1 MSRMSEMP
9 PDALVERANDAIGSA
24 DAVQSLHVAEIK
36 LLQEQIKAAG
46 LANDLNERLLASNK
60 DSLAIATKQLAA
72 SEKANSLTLDLLV
85 SNEEA
90 KVQDEKNANSMNA
103 ATQELASSTK
113 WLKWA
118 TWALVLFTAVQ
129 AIIALIALFKK

>member
-1 MSRMSEMP
+1 MSRMSEMS

-46 LANDLNERLLASNK
+46 LANSLNERLLASNK
-60 DSLAIATKQLAA
+60 DSLAITTKQLAA
-72 SEKANSLTLDLLV
+72 SEKANSLTLDLLL
-85 SNEEA
+85 SNEKA
-90 KVQDEKNANSMNA
+90 RVQDEKSANAMNA

-118 TWALVLFTAVQ
+118 TWALVFFTAVQ
-129 AIIALIALFKK
+129 AIIALIALFKN

>member
-1 MSRMSEMP
+1 MLWSKGQTTRLEARTLFNLFTLRRSSSFK
-9 PDALVERANDAIGSA
+9 N
-24 DAVQSLHVAEIK
+24 K
-36 LLQEQIKAAG
+36 LKAAG

-129 AIIALIALFKK
+129 AIIA

>member
-1 MSRMSEMP
+1 MSEMP